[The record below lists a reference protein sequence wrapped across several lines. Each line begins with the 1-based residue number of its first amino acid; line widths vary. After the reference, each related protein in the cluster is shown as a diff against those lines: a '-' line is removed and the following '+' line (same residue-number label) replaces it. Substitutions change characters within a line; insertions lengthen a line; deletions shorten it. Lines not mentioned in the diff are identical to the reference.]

1 MQNPRKARGF
11 TLIELL
17 VVIAIIGILAFIA
30 YPAYQDQVRKARR
43 ADAKTAVSDLAARQ
57 EQYYANN
64 KTYADT
70 LAKLGK
76 GTVTTSEQGYYS
88 LAIAAGPT
96 GNLATSYEITATA
109 AGDQTKDSK
118 CAQFKL
124 NSQGTKTSLDSGS
137 AASSGCW

>member
-17 VVIAIIGILAFIA
+17 VVVAIVGILAFIA

-76 GTVTTSEQGYYS
+76 GTVTTSEQGYYG

-96 GNLATSYEITATA
+96 GSLATSYDLTATA
-109 AGDQTKDSK
+109 QGDQAKDTK
-118 CAQFKL
+118 CAKFKL
-124 NSQGTKTSLDSGS
+124 NSQGTKTSLDSAS